1 MVISH
6 SPVSV
11 FDSSIRSDAVTLT
24 ISFYLHAGPLSVH
37 DGRVAVMRNTP
48 ILNLKTFENET
59 IEIYAAGDNPIMAIL
74 VAAADRHVSIG
85 VP

>member
-1 MVISH
+1 
-6 SPVSV
+6 
-11 FDSSIRSDAVTLT
+11 
-24 ISFYLHAGPLSVH
+24 
-37 DGRVAVMRNTP
+37 MRNTP